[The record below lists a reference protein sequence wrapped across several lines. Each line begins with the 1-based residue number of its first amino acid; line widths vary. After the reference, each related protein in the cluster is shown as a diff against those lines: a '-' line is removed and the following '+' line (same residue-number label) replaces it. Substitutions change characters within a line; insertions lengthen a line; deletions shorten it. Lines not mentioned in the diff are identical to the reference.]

1 MFRLTRTTKRVAL
14 VAGSLGVAALM
25 TIFTLV
31 VPATA
36 APIAAASSIPKCTA
50 GDLGVW
56 LAIDQS
62 DGAAG
67 TIYTP
72 LEFTNLSHHTCRL
85 HGFPGV
91 SAINSDGQQIGV
103 PAGWD
108 HAVKATTV
116 RLAPGGTAHA
126 ILEYHDVIIASCP
139 KADRRT
145 AFELRVIPPDQYR
158 SDHVLWPMQACASR
172 SATLGFLDVRVIA
185 PGPGVRGD
193 IG

>member
-1 MFRLTRTTKRVAL
+1 MQQSWITADPPWTLKRRKPRSPTSGVSAASHDLTARARPGWPGLPREVMMGRLTRTAKTAAL

-36 APIAAASSIPKCTA
+36 APIAVATSIPKCTA

-91 SAINSDGQQIGV
+91 SAISSGGQQIGV

-116 RLAPGGTAHA
+116 RLAPGRTAHA
-126 ILEYHDVIIASCP
+126 ILEYHDVIIA
-139 KADRRT
+139 
-145 AFELRVIPPDQYR
+145 
-158 SDHVLWPMQACASR
+158 
-172 SATLGFLDVRVIA
+172 
-185 PGPGVRGD
+185 
-193 IG
+193 